1 MKALSTIIIFIAY
14 LAILL
19 RLVVFRNPLES
30 ALVGENLMPFE
41 TILMYLNGKPSL
53 MIAIFNLVGNIAL
66 FIPLGIFA
74 SLLFRKAAWWHILI
88 GGALFSFVL
97 ETLQLILQVGSFDV
111 DDILLNTLGVM
122 LGYALS
128 AAIKKKYSHV

>member
-1 MKALSTIIIFIAY
+1 MKALSTTIIFIAY
-14 LAILL
+14 LVVLL

-30 ALVGENLMPFE
+30 ALVGENLIPFE

-53 MIAIFNLVGNIAL
+53 IIAIFNLVGNIAL

-74 SLLFRKAAWWHILI
+74 SLLFRKTAWRHILI
-88 GGALFSFVL
+88 GSALFSFVL

-122 LGYALS
+122 LGYALF
-128 AAIKKKYSHV
+128 AAIKKRYSHV

>member
-1 MKALSTIIIFIAY
+1 MKALSTTIIFIAY

-19 RLVVFRNPLES
+19 RLVVFRNPLEPT
-30 ALVGENLMPFE
+30 LVGENLIPFE

-74 SLLFRKAAWWHILI
+74 SLLFRKVAWWHILI
-88 GGALFSFVL
+88 GSALFSFVL

-122 LGYALS
+122 LGHALY
-128 AAIKKKYSHV
+128 AAIKKRYSHV